1 MLILAKNISIN
12 VMSKIMILAIGGAGC
27 NMAETIMR
35 EASVYWVN
43 EASYLFADSDHSRLA
58 GLKNKGYQTIDLND
72 TEISNEDF
80 KGVEKLYILAGLG
93 GKTGSGH
100 MTDAVNTA
108 RSAGVQDISAI
119 VTIPFYFK
127 GDNKVAKAKETI
139 GKLNSIPTKVLRND
153 DLLKLYAD
161 INFAT
166 AFHYSDMAAL
176 KAIESSE
183 I

>member
-1 MLILAKNISIN
+1 
-12 VMSKIMILAIGGAGC
+12 MSKTMILAIGGAGC

-35 EASVYWVN
+35 EASVHWVC
-43 EASYLFADSDHSRLA
+43 EASYLFADSDQSRLA
-58 GLKNKGYQTIDLND
+58 GLAKKGYQTVDLNN
-72 TEISNEDF
+72 TEISVEDF
-80 KGVEKLYILAGLG
+80 MGVEKLYVLAGFG

-100 MTDAVNTA
+100 ISDVINVA
-108 RSAGVQDISAI
+108 RNAGVRDISAV
-119 VTIPFYFK
+119 VTIPFYFE
-127 GDNKVAKAKETI
+127 GENKVAKAKEVV
-139 GKLNSIPTKVLRND
+139 GALNSIPSIVLHND

-176 KAIESSE
+176 KAIESGE